1 VSVIASSVVDWSALG
16 DVILIS
22 VLAGLAIA
30 TVLGVGIV
38 ASLRAQDHK
47 GNAVAL
53 HAVTIVSVL
62 LVAGAIAIGLYY
74 ITDK

>member
-1 VSVIASSVVDWSALG
+1 MSLIADSIVDWSALG

-22 VLAGLAIA
+22 ALAGLAIA
-30 TVLGVGIV
+30 TTLGVGIV

-47 GNAVAL
+47 GNALAL
-53 HAVTIVSVL
+53 HAVTLVSVV

>member
-1 VSVIASSVVDWSALG
+1 MRLFADPIVDWSALG

-22 VLAGLAIA
+22 AIAGLAIA

-38 ASLRAQDHK
+38 SSMRAQDHK

-53 HAVTIVSVL
+53 HAVTVVSVL
-62 LVAGAIAIGLYY
+62 LVAGAIAVGLYY

>member
-1 VSVIASSVVDWSALG
+1 MSAFASSIVDWSALG

-22 VLAGLAIA
+22 ALAGLAIA

-53 HAVTIVSVL
+53 HAVTIVSVV